1 MSISKKPLR
10 PPFKWHGG
18 KHYLARKII
27 EYFLDHSTYVEPFGG
42 AASVLLNKSPS
53 KVEVYND
60 LDGRLTGFFRILRD
74 EGPELI
80 RRLALTPYSEL
91 EFETESV
98 SADDEIEQA
107 RRFLVICRQSMG
119 GRGDSYSCTLHRSR
133 RGMADVV
140 SGYLSAIDDEL
151 PRIIERLRCVQI
163 VCRDAVEVI
172 QKWDSPDTLFYC
184 DPPYLPET
192 RTTKSVYTCE
202 MNDEGHRKLAE
213 TLLNCKGQ
221 VILSGYSSPMY
232 DELFHGWHK
241 VSFDLP
247 NNAAS
252 GSTKSRKQEVLWMNF
267 DPPAI
272 QVA

>member
-1 MSISKKPLR
+1 
-10 PPFKWHGG
+10 
-18 KHYLARKII
+18 
-27 EYFLDHSTYVEPFGG
+27 
-42 AASVLLNKSPS
+42 
-53 KVEVYND
+53 
-60 LDGRLTGFFRILRD
+60 
-74 EGPELI
+74 
-80 RRLALTPYSEL
+80 
-91 EFETESV
+91 
-98 SADDEIEQA
+98 
-107 RRFLVICRQSMG
+107 
-119 GRGDSYSCTLHRSR
+119 
-133 RGMADVV
+133 MADVV

-151 PRIIERLRCVQI
+151 PRIIERLRRVQI

-172 QKWDSPDTLFYC
+172 QKWDSPTSLHYC
-184 DPPYLPET
+184 DPPYMLET
-192 RTTKSVYTCE
+192 RASKSVYACE
-202 MNDEGHRKLAE
+202 MNDEEHRKLAA
-213 TLLNCKGQ
+213 TLLNCQGK